1 LSYFRDMSF
10 RPHFDFV
17 EELRWRGLLHDTM
30 PGTRE
35 LLNSEQVSG
44 YCGFDPSADSLH
56 IGNLV
61 PITLLVLLQKAG
73 HKPIALVGGATGMVG
88 DPSGKSDE
96 RKLLGVA
103 QIEHNLNG
111 QKQQLMKLLDFENG
125 ENKAE
130 MVNNYDWFGKF
141 GFLEFIRDVGKHIT
155 VNYMMGKD
163 SVKNRLE
170 GGGMSFTEFSY
181 QLVQGYDFYYLF
193 TQKGCKL
200 QLGGSDQWGNIT
212 TGTELIRRKTGSE
225 AFAITAHL
233 ITKSDGTKFGK
244 SEDGNVW
251 LDRGKTSP
259 YRFYQFWLNVAD
271 EDAIRFIKIY
281 SLKSRGEIEKLIAE
295 HTGKEHLR
303 ILQKA
308 LAQEM
313 TERVHSANDLALS
326 VKATHVFFG
335 AGTREDLTALDAET
349 LQSSLEGMEKFTLE
363 ASVLAGGIPILDL
376 LAQHTHIF
384 PSKGEARK
392 MIQAQALSVNKAK
405 FTDINGSID
414 SNSLLHGKYLLVQ
427 KGKKNYFVIEAV

>member
-1 LSYFRDMSF
+1 MSF

-271 EDAIRFIKIY
+271 EDAVRFIKIY

-392 MIQAQALSVNKAK
+392 MIQAQAVSVNKEK
-405 FTDINGSID
+405 FTDINGNID
-414 SNSLLHGKYLLVQ
+414 SKSLLHEKYLLVQ

>member
-1 LSYFRDMSF
+1 MSF

-392 MIQAQALSVNKAK
+392 MIQAQAVSVNKEK
-405 FTDINGSID
+405 FTDINGNID
-414 SNSLLHGKYLLVQ
+414 SKSLLHEKYLLVQ

>member
-1 LSYFRDMSF
+1 MSF

-17 EELRWRGLLHDTM
+17 EELRWRGLLHDAM
-30 PGTRE
+30 PGTQE

-44 YCGFDPSADSLH
+44 YCGFDPTADSLH

-61 PITLLVLLQKAG
+61 PITLLILFQKAG

-96 RKLLGVA
+96 RKLLDIG
-103 QIEHNLNG
+103 QIEHNLNC
-111 QKQQLMKLLDFENG
+111 QKNQLMKFLNFESGDNR
-125 ENKAE
+125 AE

-170 GGGMSFTEFSY
+170 SGGMSFTEFSY
-181 QLVQGYDFYYLF
+181 QLVQGYDFYHLYS
-193 TQKGCKL
+193 QKGCKL

-212 TGTELIRRKTGSE
+212 TGTELIRRKTGGE
-225 AFAITAHL
+225 AFAITAPL

-244 SEDGNVW
+244 SEGGNVW
-251 LDRGKTSP
+251 LDRKKTSP

-271 EDAIRFIKIY
+271 EDAVKFIKIY
-281 SLKSRGEIEKLIAE
+281 SLKTRNEIESLIAA
-295 HTGKEHLR
+295 HTGQEHMR
-303 ILQKA
+303 TLQKA
-308 LAQEM
+308 LAEEM
-313 TERVHSANDLALS
+313 TERVHSAEDLALS

-335 AGTREDLTALDAET
+335 GGTSEDLWSLDADT
-349 LQSSLEGMEKFTLE
+349 LQSSLDGMDKFTIDE
-363 ASVLAGGIPILDL
+363 AAINNGCPVLDL
-376 LAQHTHIF
+376 LAQHTQIF

-392 MIQAQALSVNKAK
+392 MIQAQAVSINKEK
-405 FTDINGSID
+405 YTDINGTID
-414 SNSLLHGKYLLVQ
+414 SRYLLHEKFLLVQ
-427 KGKKNYFVIEAV
+427 KGKKNYFVIEVI

>member
-1 LSYFRDMSF
+1 MSF

-30 PGTRE
+30 PGTQE
-35 LLNSEQVSG
+35 LLNSEQVTG
-44 YCGFDPSADSLH
+44 YCGFDPTADSLH

-61 PITLLVLLQKAG
+61 PITLLILLQKAG

-96 RKLLGVA
+96 RKLLDIA

-111 QKQQLMKLLDFENG
+111 QKQQLMKFLDFEKG
-125 ENKAE
+125 ENCAE
-130 MVNNYDWFGKF
+130 MVNNYEWFAQF

-181 QLVQGYDFYYLF
+181 QLVQGYDFYHLF

-212 TGTELIRRKTGSE
+212 TGTELIRRKTGGE
-225 AFAITAHL
+225 AYAITAPL

-244 SEDGNVW
+244 SEGGNVW
-251 LDRGKTSP
+251 LDRKRTSP

-271 EDAIRFIKIY
+271 EDAVRFMKIY
-281 SLKSRGEIEKLIAE
+281 SLKSRSEIESLIAG
-295 HTGKEHLR
+295 HTGQEHLR

-308 LAQEM
+308 LAEEM
-313 TERVHSANDLALS
+313 TERVHSAEDLALS
-326 VKATHVFFG
+326 IKATHVFFG
-335 AGTREDLTALDAET
+335 GGTREDLFALDSEI
-349 LQSSLEGMEKFTLE
+349 LSSSLEGMEKFTI
-363 ASVLAGGIPILDL
+363 ASSLLSNGVPVLDL
-376 LAQHTHIF
+376 LAQHTSIF

-392 MIQAQALSVNKAK
+392 MMQAQAVSINKEK
-405 FTDINGSID
+405 YTDINGSID
-414 SNSLLHGKYLLVQ
+414 SSNLLHGKYLLIQ
-427 KGKKNYFVIEAV
+427 KGKKNYFVVEIG